1 MNAIN
6 PAHYQKGGVE
16 CIEAIEASMTAE
28 AFKGFLKGNCIKY
41 LYRYEN
47 KNGIEDLKKAE
58 WYLLR
63 LTALIEN
70 EVAFENKIT
79 QAISDALSVNYDPDD
94 HLKSSG
100 CPDGFVYYQEC
111 VKGPQRACSILYAT
125 TTPHINCSKGRGRKR
140 LLFHAMAKYAEWP
153 RTMLP
158 SQTDQCGHLQSYGNE
173 SN

>member
-6 PAHYQKGGVE
+6 PAHYPKGGVE

-63 LTALIEN
+63 LIATKEN
-70 EVAFENKIT
+70 EVAFENNIT
-79 QAISDALSVNYDPDD
+79 QAISKVLSVNYDPDD
-94 HLKSSG
+94 YQLPSG
-100 CPDGFVYYQEC
+100 CPDGFC
-111 VKGPQRACSILYAT
+111 P
-125 TTPHINCSKGRGRKR
+125 
-140 LLFHAMAKYAEWP
+140 
-153 RTMLP
+153 LP
-158 SQTDQCGHLQSYGNE
+158 SVRQGPSE
-173 SN
+173 SMFAPVND